1 MLDRSGRPDNWTLRL
16 LDPVALAVASTM
28 LVGGLIDM
36 SNTGNPT
43 RGLIAFAVAV
53 VVFVDLGR
61 RRRPWTYFR
70 SRAK

>member
-16 LDPVALAVASTM
+16 LDPIALAVASTM

-36 SNTGNPT
+36 SNTANPT
-43 RGLIAFAVAV
+43 RGLIVVAVALV
-53 VVFVDLGR
+53 VVVDLGR